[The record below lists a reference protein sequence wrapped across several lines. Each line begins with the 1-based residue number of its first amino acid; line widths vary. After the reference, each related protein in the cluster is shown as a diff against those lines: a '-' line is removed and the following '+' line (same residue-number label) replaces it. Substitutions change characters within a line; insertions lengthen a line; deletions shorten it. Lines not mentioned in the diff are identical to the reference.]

1 MGRLKIIWVTG
12 FTALSVILIEIL
24 YTRLFSS
31 IYFSS
36 FAFLIISLALF
47 GTGLSGL
54 HFALTRKKRR
64 LKAEHYILL
73 YAIALPVILK
83 LTLTIKI
90 DFLNLFTSPVNMI
103 YLAIN
108 FLVLILP
115 FFLGGAV
122 LVRIFADHSKEIG
135 KLYFYDLAGAAL
147 GSLLIIPLI
156 SEIGPMN
163 SILLVS
169 IMLILTWF
177 FISGTSTV
185 TRTITTILL
194 ILMFSAGI
202 YFSGDIFKL
211 IPKIEKRDYINDL
224 EKGKIEYSSWSP
236 INKVDVAPFIFGS
249 NKKVV
254 WLNCGTQQTWFVRTS
269 EDQIEK
275 KVLKWTHAAIPYQL
289 TDKKGSAL
297 IIGSA
302 GGYEVL
308 CARSNG
314 FKRIFAVEM
323 DPELCRLVSGKYSE
337 YLGNLFSQ
345 KGIFLI
351 NDEGRSV
358 LKRLN
363 KKFDVIQM
371 VNSHPKDTLLSG
383 GLSISET
390 YIYSVPAFREYW
402 DNLADNGFLSIV
414 HVYGERMF
422 STAFEALRRSGVKD
436 PGKKFYVIQ
445 IKNGFNYFFM
455 KKGDINIDDRKI
467 LRKFAGK
474 NEIVYSPFE
483 EGNNVYYKLASPEY
497 KDIIKDSSVNIS
509 PVSDRSPYFN
519 QPNKIGQLSFSNNFL
534 KGMATKKVERVRVYT
549 NSVYL
554 SILFLSI
561 IFSIIFIYLPLR
573 KGGKGGNTRN
583 TLYFSL
589 IGLSFIIVEIIL
601 IKIFQLLLGNPSY
614 SISII
619 IFSLLL
625 SAGSGSYYSEKIL
638 RLFNNKIVNV
648 SLFIAAFLII
658 YAFSVF
664 ELIYLVIEL
673 PIMIR
678 SLISVLLISIIGVPM
693 GIYFP
698 LGIKKV
704 STNNP
709 EMTGWAWGANAFATV
724 LGSVVTVII
733 SINLN
738 FSAGLITAAIIYILA
753 GLLFP
758 ED

>member
-1 MGRLKIIWVTG
+1 MERLKIIWVTG

-54 HFALTRKKRR
+54 HFSLTKEKRR
-64 LKAEHYILL
+64 LKTEHYILFF
-73 YAIALPVILK
+73 ALSLPIILK

-90 DFLNLFTSPVNMI
+90 DFLKLLSSPVNLI
-103 YLAIN
+103 YLMIN
-108 FLVLILP
+108 FLALILP

-122 LVRIFADHSKEIG
+122 LVRIFADHSKDIG

-156 SEIGPMN
+156 SLYGPMIA
-163 SILLVS
+163 ILLVS
-169 IMLILTWF
+169 ITLILTWF
-177 FISGTSTV
+177 FISGASTKVRVLTSSFL
-185 TRTITTILL
+185 IIL
-194 ILMFSAGI
+194 FAAGI

-224 EKGKIEYSSWSP
+224 EKGNIEYSSWSP
-236 INKVDVAPFIFGS
+236 INKVDVAPFIFGGD
-249 NKKVV
+249 KKVV
-254 WLNCGTQQTWFVRTS
+254 WLNCGTQQTWFVKTS
-269 EDQIEK
+269 EDQIGK
-275 KVLKWTHAAIPYQL
+275 KELKWTHASIPYQL
-289 TDKKGSAL
+289 TDKGSAL

-337 YLGNLFSQ
+337 YLGNLFRQ

-390 YIYSVPAFREYW
+390 YIYSVKAFREYW
-402 DNLADNGFLSIV
+402 NNLAENGFLSIV

-422 STAFEALRRSGVKD
+422 STAFQALRISGIRE
-436 PGKKFYVIQ
+436 PEKKFYVIQ

-455 KKGDINIDDRKI
+455 KKGDINYNDRKI

-483 EGNNVYYKLASPEY
+483 EKNNVYYKLASSEY

-519 QPNKIGQLSFSNNFL
+519 QPNKIGQLSFANNYL
-534 KGMATKKVERVRVYT
+534 KGMATEKVERVRVYT

-554 SILFLSI
+554 SIFFLSI
-561 IFSIIFIYLPLR
+561 IFSIVFIYLPLR
-573 KGGKGGNTRN
+573 KKSSGKSTRN
-583 TLYFSL
+583 IIYFSL

-619 IFSLLL
+619 IFSLLI
-625 SAGSGSYYSEKIL
+625 SAGAGSFYSEKIL
-638 RLFNNKIVNV
+638 GLFKNKMLNV
-648 SLFIAAFLII
+648 SLFIAAILII
-658 YAFSVF
+658 YAFSLF

-673 PIMIR
+673 PLIIR
-678 SLISVLLISIIGVPM
+678 SMISVVLISIIGVPM
-693 GIYFP
+693 GTYFP

-704 STNNP
+704 TAENP
-709 EMTGWAWGANAFATV
+709 VMTGWAWGANAFATV
-724 LGSVVTVII
+724 LGSVLTVII

-738 FSAGLITAAIIYILA
+738 FSAGLITAAVVYILA

-758 ED
+758 KD

>member
-1 MGRLKIIWVTG
+1 MDRLKIIWVTG

-24 YTRLFSS
+24 YTRLFSA

-54 HFALTRKKRR
+54 HFSLTQKK
-64 LKAEHYILL
+64 KKIKTEHYILL
-73 YAIALPVILK
+73 FALSLPLILK

-90 DFLNLFTSPVNMI
+90 DFLNLFSSPLNLI
-103 YLAIN
+103 YLMIN
-108 FLVLILP
+108 FLALILP
-115 FFLGGAV
+115 FFLGGAI
-122 LVRIFADHSKEIG
+122 LVRIFAEHSGQIG

-156 SEIGPMN
+156 SEAGPMN
-163 SILLVS
+163 AILLIS

-177 FISGTSTV
+177 FTSSEKPALKV
-185 TRTITTILL
+185 IIVSILIFL
-194 ILMFSAGI
+194 FSIGI

-211 IPKIEKRDYINDL
+211 IPKIEKRDYIKDL
-224 EKGKIEYSSWSP
+224 EKGRIEYSSWSP
-236 INKVDVAPFIFGS
+236 INKVDVAPFIFNT

-254 WLNCGTQQTWFVRTS
+254 WLNCGTQQTWFVRTN
-269 EDQIEK
+269 EDQIGNKE
-275 KVLKWTHAAIPYQL
+275 LKWSHAAIPYQL
-289 TDKKGSAL
+289 TSKGSAL

-314 FKRIFAVEM
+314 FKRIYAVEM

-337 YLGNLFSQ
+337 YIGNLFSQ

-363 KKFDVIQM
+363 KKFNVIQM

-390 YIYSVPAFREYW
+390 YIYSVSAFREYW
-402 DNLADNGFLSIV
+402 DNLAEEGFLSIV

-422 STAFEALRRSGVKD
+422 STAYEALRRSGIRE
-436 PGKKFYVIQ
+436 PEKKFYIIQ

-455 KKGDINIDDRKI
+455 KKGDINGKERKI
-467 LRKFAGK
+467 LRRFAGK

-483 EGNNVYYKLASPEY
+483 VKDNVYYKLASADY
-497 KDIIKDSSVNIS
+497 KTIIKDSSVNIS
-509 PVSDRSPYFN
+509 PVSDISPYFN
-519 QPNKIGQLSFSNNFL
+519 QPNKIGQLKFSNNFL
-534 KGMATKKVERVRVYT
+534 KGMATEKVERVRTYT

-554 SILFLSI
+554 SIFFISI
-561 IFSIIFIYLPLR
+561 FFSIIFIYLPLR
-573 KGGKGGNTRN
+573 KKGKGRNSRN

-625 SAGSGSYYSEKIL
+625 SAGMGSYYSEKIL
-638 RLFNNKIVNV
+638 KAFRGKMVFV
-648 SLFIAAFLII
+648 SIFISLTLTI
-658 YAFSVF
+658 YAFF
-664 ELIYLVIEL
+664 LFDLIYLVIEL
-673 PIMIR
+673 PIIAR
-678 SLISVLLISIIGVPM
+678 SLISVLLISIPGVPM

-698 LGIKKV
+698 LGVKKV
-704 STNNP
+704 SSDDP
-709 EMTGWAWGANAFATV
+709 VMTGWAWGANAFATV

-733 SINLN
+733 SINWN
-738 FSAGLITAAIIYILA
+738 FTAGLITAAVVYLLA
-753 GLLFP
+753 GFLFP
-758 ED
+758 KN

>member
-1 MGRLKIIWVTG
+1 MERLKIIWVTG

-54 HFALTRKKRR
+54 HFSLTKRKRR
-64 LKAEHYILL
+64 LKTEHYILL
-73 YAIALPVILK
+73 FALSLPVILK

-90 DFLNLFTSPVNMI
+90 DFLNLFSSPVNLI
-103 YLAIN
+103 YLMIN
-108 FLVLILP
+108 FLALILP

-156 SEIGPMN
+156 SEAGPMN
-163 SILLVS
+163 AILLVS
-169 IMLILTWF
+169 IMLILTWL
-177 FISGTSTV
+177 FISGDG
-185 TRTITTILL
+185 TILKVITASLL
-194 ILMFSAGI
+194 ILLFSAGI
-202 YFSGDIFKL
+202 YFSADIFKL

-224 EKGKIEYSSWSP
+224 EKGRIEYSSWSP
-236 INKVDVAPFIFGS
+236 INKVDVAPFIFNT

-254 WLNCGTQQTWFVRTS
+254 WLNCGTQQTWFVRTA
-269 EDQIEK
+269 EDQIGK
-275 KVLKWTHAAIPYQL
+275 KELKWTHAAIPYQL
-289 TDKKGSAL
+289 ANKGSAL

-323 DPELCRLVSGKYSE
+323 DPELCQLVSGKYSE
-337 YLGNLFSQ
+337 YIGNIFKQ
-345 KGIFLI
+345 KGVFLI

-402 DNLADNGFLSIV
+402 DNLAEDGFLSIV

-422 STAFEALRRSGVKD
+422 STAFEALRRSGIRQ

-455 KKGDINIDDRKI
+455 KKGDINGKDRKI

-483 EGNNVYYKLASPEY
+483 VKENVYYKLASPEY
-497 KDIIKDSSVNIS
+497 KKIIKDSSVNIS
-509 PVSDRSPYFN
+509 PVSDKSPYFN
-519 QPNKIGQLSFSNNFL
+519 QPNKIGQLNFSNNFL
-534 KGMATKKVERVRVYT
+534 KGMATEKVERVRVYT

-554 SILFLSI
+554 SIFFISI
-561 IFSIIFIYLPLR
+561 IFSIIFIYIPLR
-573 KGGKGGNTRN
+573 RRGGREKIRN

-625 SAGSGSYYSEKIL
+625 SAGMGSYYSDKIL
-638 RLFNNKIVNV
+638 IAFRNRMLNV
-648 SLFIAAFLII
+648 SLFIAVILIF
-658 YAFSVF
+658 YALLLFD
-664 ELIYLVIEL
+664 LIYLVIEL
-673 PIMIR
+673 PIILR
-678 SLISVLLISIIGVPM
+678 SVISVFLISIPGVPM

-704 STNNP
+704 SSDDP
-709 EMTGWAWGANAFATV
+709 VMTGWAWGANAFATV

-738 FSAGLITAAIIYILA
+738 FSAGLITAAVVYILA